1 MRVDKEWEFVKDKFI
16 LNVENEFVK
25 MKIFIFENNKKIIFF
40 LCLLNIK

>member
-25 MKIFIFENNKKIIFF
+25 MKIFIFENNKKLFF
-40 LCLLNIK
+40 FCVC